1 MAEVAPGSDVA
12 QVAGGGKGEQEGE
25 SGHDWNSQ
33 TPGEHD
39 AEAGQAEHEADG
51 VHRTQG
57 LGFGIAQGDE
67 AVMDVFC
74 VGAENG
80 HAADGAANDGEGGVE
95 DRNAEGDEDDEEGRD
110 DGAFVVAHQGDGSDE
125 EADEIGAAIAE
136 EDFGWGEIED
146 EETRE
151 GTAHDHGDENDIR
164 FLSEVTDEGEGEA
177 EEHAEASGETVHA
190 IDEID
195 DVGDGDEPEE
205 SDGEAPPTEVQA
217 TGAERIA
224 KDVNGDAHGIENQ
237 SASDLT
243 DEFDLSSHGAEVI
256 QEADA
261 EHEGV
266 SDDDGIPRVDE
277 IGEANGED
285 EEAEGE
291 GDEDGNA
298 AETRDGNGVLFAVFV
313 RGVFADLAPV
323 PNEQVGH
330 EGGEDEG
337 SEELKD
343 ESCGAP
349 HGGKGCAKARRWKL
363 LVSGSQ

>member
-12 QVAGGGKGEQEGE
+12 KVAGGGKGEQESE
-25 SGHDWNSQ
+25 SGHDWNRK

-39 AEAGQAEHEADG
+39 AEAGQAENEADG

-57 LGFGIAQGDE
+57 LGFGVAQGDE
-67 AVMDVFC
+67 AVMDVLG
-74 VGAENG
+74 VGAEDG
-80 HAADGAANDGEGGVE
+80 HATDGAANDGEGGVE
-95 DRNAEGDEDDEEGRD
+95 DGNAEGDEDDEEGRD

-125 EADEIGAAIAE
+125 EADEISAAIAE

-151 GTAHDHGDENDIR
+151 GSTHDHGDENDIR
-164 FLSEVTDEGEGEA
+164 LLSEVTDEGEGEA
-177 EEHAEASGETVHA
+177 EEHAEAGGEAVHA

-195 DVGDGDEPEE
+195 DIGDGDEPEE
-205 SDGEAPPTEVQA
+205 SDGEAPPTEVQVSGSEGVA
-217 TGAERIA
+217 Q
-224 KDVNGDAHGIENQ
+224 DVNGDAHGIKNQ

-243 DEFDLSSHGAEVI
+243 DEFHFGSHGAEVI

-285 EEAEGE
+285 EEAEGKR
-291 GDEDGNA
+291 DEDGDA
-298 AETRDGNGVLFAVFV
+298 AETGDGNGVLFAVFV
-313 RGVFADLAPV
+313 WGVFADLAPV
-323 PNEQVGH
+323 ADEQEGH

-337 SEELKD
+337 SEKLED
-343 ESCGAP
+343 ES
-349 HGGKGCAKARRWKL
+349 
-363 LVSGSQ
+363 